1 LEKLP
6 ESLMKSMGDRRRQK
20 VENNRILEEQ
30 TKEK

>member
-1 LEKLP
+1 
-6 ESLMKSMGDRRRQK
+6 MKSMGDRWRQK